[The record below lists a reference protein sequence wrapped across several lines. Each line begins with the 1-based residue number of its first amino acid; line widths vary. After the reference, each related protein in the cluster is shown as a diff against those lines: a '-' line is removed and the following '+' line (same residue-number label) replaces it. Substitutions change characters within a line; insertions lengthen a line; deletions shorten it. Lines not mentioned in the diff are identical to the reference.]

1 MKGNNFVIQRRNNSI
16 QQLFTYDPSSRTVKP
31 YSSQGK
37 SMGIDS
43 HGRSRNIGAQNTNGG
58 WYQRWDIKGAFFTN
72 EKGKVMDVTGSG
84 DRDGQNVIAWRKH
97 GGKNQQWSI
106 QYVNV
111 DSIKGGLIP
120 DKPFKILSK
129 LRSGRAV
136 TREGKNIVIRD
147 KSGNNQ
153 NQLFVFDSRSGSI

>member
-1 MKGNNFVIQRRNNSI
+1 LKGNNFVIQRRNNSI
-16 QQLFTYDPSSRTVKP
+16 QQLFKYDPSSRTVKP
-31 YSSQGK
+31 YGSQGK
-37 SMGIDS
+37 SMAIIG
-43 HGRSRNIGAQNTNGG
+43 GRNIGAQKTNGA

-72 EKGKVMDVTGSG
+72 EKGKVMDVSGSG
-84 DRDGQNVIAWRKH
+84 DRDGQNVLAWRRH

-106 QYVNV
+106 QYVNP

-136 TREGKNIVIRD
+136 TKEGKNIVIRD